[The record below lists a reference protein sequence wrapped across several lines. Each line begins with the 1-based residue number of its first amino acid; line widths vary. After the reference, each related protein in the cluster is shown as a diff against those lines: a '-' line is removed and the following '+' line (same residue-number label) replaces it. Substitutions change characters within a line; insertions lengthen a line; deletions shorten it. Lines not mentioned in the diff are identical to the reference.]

1 MARFLKN
8 EQITTASSA
17 IRLPTGSSAIR
28 PDAPVDGQLRFN
40 TTLSKIEMYFN
51 GIWNSVAKI
60 GTVNIV
66 KDTFTTA
73 NATVNYG
80 PMTYSYDAGQESNVA
95 LYVGGVHQIP
105 STNYQFQ
112 GNAYVALNPTDGTA
126 GQTITVLHNFNS
138 TDAA

>member
-1 MARFLKN
+1 MARLLKN
-8 EQITTASSA
+8 TQISTPSTA
-17 IRLPTGSSAIR
+17 IRQPYGSSAVR

-40 TTLSKIEMYFN
+40 TSLSKIEMYFN

-60 GTVNIV
+60 GTVDIV
-66 KDTFTTA
+66 QDTFTTA

-80 PMTYSYDAGQESNVA
+80 PMTYNYNAGQEANVMV
-95 LYVGGVHQIP
+95 YVGGVQQIP
-105 STNYQFQ
+105 GTNYQFQ
-112 GNAYVALNPTDGTA
+112 GNAYIALNPTSGTA

>member
-8 EQITTASSA
+8 EQITTASTA

-40 TTLSKIEMYFN
+40 TTLSKIEMYFA

-60 GTVNIV
+60 GSVNIV
-66 KDTFTTA
+66 EDTFTTA
-73 NATVNYG
+73 NATTQYG
-80 PMTYSYDAGQESNVA
+80 PMSYSYDAGQEANVKVF
-95 LYVGGVHQIP
+95 VGGVHQLP
-105 STNYQFQ
+105 TTNYQFQ
-112 GNAYVALNPTDGTA
+112 GNNYVLLNPTNGTS
-126 GQTITVLHNFNS
+126 GQTISVFHNFNS

>member
-17 IRLPTGSSAIR
+17 IRLPTGTSAIR
-28 PDAPVDGQLRFN
+28 PDSPVDGQLRFN

-60 GTVNIV
+60 GSVNV
-66 KDTFTTA
+66 VQDTFTTA
-73 NATVNYG
+73 NATINYG
-80 PMTYSYDAGQESNVA
+80 PMTYTYSAGQEANVMI
-95 LYVGGVHQIP
+95 YVGGVQQIP
-105 STNYQFQ
+105 GTNYQFQ